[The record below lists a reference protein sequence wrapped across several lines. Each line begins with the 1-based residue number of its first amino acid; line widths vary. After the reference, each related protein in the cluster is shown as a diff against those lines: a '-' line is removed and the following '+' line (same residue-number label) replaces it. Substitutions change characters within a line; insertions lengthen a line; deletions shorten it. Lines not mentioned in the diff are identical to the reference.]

1 MFNLQTRSA
10 LFIDQK
16 KSEIIQKSQ
25 IELSINSNT
34 KKSIIQRLYSYNL
47 LTDKLF
53 GKVYQTIY
61 KPDKKSEKGI
71 EVLEMNFP

>member
-1 MFNLQTRSA
+1 MLTFLD
-10 LFIDQK
+10 I
-16 KSEIIQKSQ
+16 SEIC
-25 IELSINSNT
+25 
-34 KKSIIQRLYSYNL
+34 SIIQRLYSYNL